1 MIDLGE
7 IRQRSGKRVQAFAI
21 AGEFDPA
28 TVRSNLIEIEWPP
41 RSGTRLQIPEVD
53 RAEWFDLDG
62 MRRAINPAQAE
73 LIDRL
78 VRCRNGPTSEL
89 KRRGRDSNPR
99 WRFTP
104 QTHLA
109 GGRLQPLGHL
119 SNATQ
124 DIGSKPEVHK
134 R

>member
-41 RSGTRLQIPEVD
+41 RSGARLQIPEVD

-62 MRRAINPAQAE
+62 MRRAINPAP
-73 LIDRL
+73 
-78 VRCRNGPTSEL
+78 G
-89 KRRGRDSNPR
+89 
-99 WRFTP
+99 
-104 QTHLA
+104 
-109 GGRLQPLGHL
+109 
-119 SNATQ
+119 
-124 DIGSKPEVHK
+124 
-134 R
+134 